1 MATLLSG
8 VERSDINKERRADQA
23 ARREEKRRSKDVSQS
38 GSTTL
43 LPFSM
48 YSNWYLVFFFGAIVK
63 YT

>member
-1 MATLLSG
+1 MATLLSS
-8 VERSDINKERRADQA
+8 VERSDINKERRADHA

-48 YSNWYLVFFFGAIVK
+48 YSNWYLFFFFGAIVK

>member
-23 ARREEKRRSKDVSQS
+23 ARREEKKRSKDMSQS